1 MKKNITI
8 NLCGRLFQMDED
20 AYEMLSTYEQ
30 SLRNYFRSREGGQEI
45 AEDIEARI
53 AELLDEIKAQ
63 GAVAINIDHVTGIVQ
78 RLGKPEEMDG
88 ADSLSPDPGLTPN
101 PSPMG
106 EGNFAGEAQS
116 FGISGK
122 GPKRL
127 YRDPYDKKISGVL
140 SGLAAYFGGDVIWW
154 RIGYVAAILISFCA
168 PRFDF
173 LWWWPGHHFY
183 FNIEFWGCAL
193 IIAYVVLAILMPAAW
208 APEDR
213 LLMKGKPVNPQN
225 LAQQVMDESKRPLTQ
240 PQNQNNYAG
249 GCLKALLIVLAIVIL
264 LPFVLLAI
272 GLLLAVIIVAGINSS
287 LVTDILGGMDF
298 FPKFSSFVD
307 TCQPL
312 FLITLICW
320 LTVAALPVF
329 GIIRLLH
336 GGKKL
341 RSSVTTTLVVVWIFA
356 LGLGIACLI
365 GTGIKIDE
373 WEDNEGHEIELIQ
386 NRKKLSSIGWTL
398 KTSTNLDEYIV
409 DIRTGFSGLPHY
421 AIRLD
426 ADKYDDITYS
436 AVLEK
441 EVNLPEEGAYQFM
454 SLTEGYD
461 AGLTYTFS
469 YMDGGKEKEAVLHP
483 SEDGLHINTIA
494 WADASDYKMMFPH
507 LEQEDEESWIRFAVE
522 DEAWVYHHISL
533 PHVDAGKFKITI
545 RAHECSERI
554 KIREVKVVKTEE

>member
-63 GAVAINIDHVTGIVQ
+63 GAVAINIDHVTGIVR

-88 ADSLSPDPGLTPN
+88 ADSLSPDPGLTPD

-168 PRFDF
+168 SRFDF
-173 LWWWPGHHFY
+173 LWWLPGRHFY

-341 RSSVTTTLVVVWIFA
+341 SSTVTTTLIVVWILA
-356 LGLGIACLI
+356 IGLGIAGLT

-373 WEDNEGHEIELIQ
+373 WRNKEWRDMELSQ
-386 NRKKLSSIGWTL
+386 NSKKLSSIGWTL
-398 KTSTNLDEYIV
+398 KTQTNLDKYMLMN
-409 DIRTGFSGLPHY
+409 RTGFGGLPQG
-421 AIRLD
+421 
-426 ADKYDDITYS
+426 DDLFLFKTKPGSIIIS
-436 AVLEK
+436 V
-441 EVNLPEEGAYQFM
+441 
-454 SLTEGYD
+454 SLTW
-461 AGLTYTFS
+461 
-469 YMDGGKEKEAVLHP
+469 MQ
-483 SEDGLHINTIA
+483 
-494 WADASDYKMMFPH
+494 AS
-507 LEQEDEESWIRFAVE
+507 SR
-522 DEAWVYHHISL
+522 
-533 PHVDAGKFKITI
+533 
-545 RAHECSERI
+545 
-554 KIREVKVVKTEE
+554 